1 MATAPIRVLAVDDR
15 ADNLMAI
22 EVALRSPEYEI
33 VKAGSGEEA
42 LRFLLHND
50 CALILMDVQ
59 MPGMDGFETA
69 RLIRQSPRASETPII
84 FLTAVSKGK
93 NFAARGYADGAVD
106 YLLKPFDPDVLRA
119 KVGVFATLY
128 RSKLR
133 ILRQAELLREHEAS
147 ERRRTLAELE
157 LRALRREQALQ
168 QRYRDL
174 VNGISHAIIW
184 AADPLS
190 LVASFVSPSAEEIVQ
205 SAPEEWGRPNFWNE
219 RLHPEESDRVMRLL
233 RQVGLRGGHTVFE
246 HRFARRDGTYAW
258 LQTSARLVETPDGLR
273 ELHGLSIDLTAQK
286 HAEEALRLVASAS
299 SELAASLEQDEA
311 LRRFFPLLVPK
322 LADWCVA
329 ELVEDTSQGV
339 QLRSFGHAAPDR
351 AELVARLC
359 QFHPTIPLGP
369 EAQRLDRALLYSEL
383 DSESFQDAE
392 ATAAHLECLMDLAP
406 RACLAVPLTGRGRRL
421 GTLTLGLS
429 RAETRFDPS
438 VVMIAEEL
446 GRRVAQAID
455 NARLFSEVQESVRLR
470 EDFLSVASHE
480 LKTPLTPLKL
490 QLDALTRLLAKE
502 EIPREPREEAAR
514 KLSTT
519 QRHIERLSRLVES
532 LLDVSRI
539 RTGRIE
545 LQLEEVD
552 LGTVVSDVLGRYRE
566 ELARDGIDLSVDV
579 DEPLVGQW
587 DRIRLDQVVTNLVTN
602 AIKYGEKKPILV
614 TAKDGGARVVLTV
627 EDHGI
632 GISGPNPDRVF
643 RRFERAV
650 DARSYGGLG
659 LGLYIV
665 RQLVELHRGTVS
677 VQTREGVGS
686 TFIVDLPKGMDR
698 SLPAFEPV
706 SEEHSNGSVKSG
718 ALAEPEPEEPD
729 VGPVVET
736 ASSRFRCP
744 AA

>member
-59 MPGMDGFETA
+59 MPEMDGFETA

-133 ILRQAELLREHEAS
+133 ILRQAELLREHEAN

-157 LRALRREQALQ
+157 LRSLRREQALQ

-205 SAPEEWGRPNFWNE
+205 SAPEEWGRPNFWSE
-219 RLHPEESDRVMRLL
+219 RLHPEEGDRVMRLL

-286 HAEEALRLVASAS
+286 HAEEALRLVAAAS

-311 LRRFFPLLVPK
+311 LRRFFPLLVPR

-329 ELVEDTSQGV
+329 ELVQDTSQGL
-339 QLRSFGHAAPDR
+339 QLRSFGHASPDR

-359 QFHPTIPLGP
+359 QFHPTIPLGR
-369 EAQRLDRALLYSEL
+369 EAQRLDRALLYTEL
-383 DSESFQDAE
+383 DSESFQDAG

-406 RACLAVPLTGRGRRL
+406 RACLVVPLTGRGRRL

-514 KLSTT
+514 KLSAT

-566 ELARDGIDLSVDV
+566 ELARDGIDLSVDL

-614 TAKDGGARVVLTV
+614 KAKDGGARVVLTV

-665 RQLVELHRGTVS
+665 RQLVELHGGTVS

-706 SEEHSNGSVKSG
+706 SEEHSNGSVKSR
-718 ALAEPEPEEPD
+718 ALGEPEPDEPD

-736 ASSRFRCP
+736 ENPRRRSP